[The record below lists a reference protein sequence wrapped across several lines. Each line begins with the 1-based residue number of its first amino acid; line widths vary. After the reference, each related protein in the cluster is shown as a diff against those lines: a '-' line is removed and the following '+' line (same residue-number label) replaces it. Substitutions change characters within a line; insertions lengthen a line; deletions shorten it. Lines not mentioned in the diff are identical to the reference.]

1 MINIHESLLRFCS
14 RQMKL
19 TEAQKR
25 ALKDNQECWSRYTW
39 YSNSKNNC
47 FQKDSIYN
55 VFGSRF
61 GQIVLLKY
69 RGIGTRMIVKIKVL
83 VLEQLRKKGISDL
96 QEAEFYSKVLNSI
109 PPRYKQEFRHQ
120 LYD

>member
-19 TEAQKR
+19 TKAQKK
-25 ALKDNQECWSRYTW
+25 ALEWNKEAWSTNAW

-55 VFGSRF
+55 VFGGSF
-61 GQIVLLKY
+61 GQIALLKY
-69 RGIGTRMIVKIKVL
+69 RGMGVRMVVKIKVL
-83 VLEQLRKKGISDL
+83 VLQQLRKKGISDL
-96 QEAEFYSKVLNSI
+96 QEAEFYNAVLNSI
-109 PPRYKQEFRHQ
+109 PQRYKKEFKKQ
-120 LYD
+120 LND

>member
-1 MINIHESLLRFCS
+1 MINIHESLLKFCS

-25 ALKDNQECWSRYTW
+25 ALKYNQESWSRYTW
-39 YSNSKNNC
+39 YSNSKNTC

-55 VFGSRF
+55 VLGSSC
-61 GQIVLLKY
+61 GKDILLKY
-69 RGIGTRMIVKIKVL
+69 RGIGKRMFAKIQVL

-96 QEAEFYSKVLNSI
+96 QEAKFYSTVLNSI
-109 PPRYKQEFRHQ
+109 PQRYKQEFKKQ
-120 LYD
+120 LND

>member
-1 MINIHESLLRFCS
+1 
-14 RQMKL
+14 MKL

-25 ALKDNQECWSRYTW
+25 ALKYNQESWSRDTW

-61 GQIVLLKY
+61 GQIALLKY

-96 QEAEFYSKVLNSI
+96 QEAEFYSTVLNSI
-109 PPRYKQEFRHQ
+109 PQRYKQEFKKQ
-120 LYD
+120 LND